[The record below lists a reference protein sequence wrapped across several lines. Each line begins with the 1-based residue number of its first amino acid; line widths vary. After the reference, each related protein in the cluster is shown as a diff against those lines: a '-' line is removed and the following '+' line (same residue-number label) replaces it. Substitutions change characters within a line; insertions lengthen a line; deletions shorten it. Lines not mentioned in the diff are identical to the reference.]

1 MRRTLLVDVL
11 CVLPSAKIGKK
22 DGQETYNKFIFHLK
36 RITIPQLSRD
46 CIDPC
51 FDSALRLGGL
61 LPELPPEDIPVSICV
76 NTNNQDE

>member
-11 CVLPSAKIGKK
+11 CVLPSTKIGKK
-22 DGQETYNKFIFHLK
+22 DGQETYNNFFFHLK

-51 FDSALRLGGL
+51 FDSALRLGGR